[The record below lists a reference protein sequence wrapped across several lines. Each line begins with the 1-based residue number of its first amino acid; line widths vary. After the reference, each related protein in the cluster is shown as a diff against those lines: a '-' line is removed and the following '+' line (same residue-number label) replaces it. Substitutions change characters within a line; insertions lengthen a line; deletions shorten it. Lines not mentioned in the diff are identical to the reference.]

1 MSNSP
6 PERLEL
12 PRAVLA
18 RLRESHADLMAQ
30 AVLASLDHLKPWMPW
45 ASVEAGSPAAQR
57 DRCLAMQESWAS
69 GSDYT
74 YALLTDESGPV
85 IGSFGLHR
93 RVGPGAIELGY
104 WVHVDY
110 VGQGYATEAAHAL
123 IEAGLALD
131 DVSRVEIHTDQA
143 NVKSAAIPQRLG
155 FRLDRVS
162 EREPEAPAECGRIQ
176 IWVTTGQ

>member
-6 PERLEL
+6 PEIVEL
-12 PRAVLA
+12 PRGVLV
-18 RLRESHADLMAQ
+18 RLRETHSDLVAD

-45 ASVEAGSPAAQR
+45 ASIEAASSLAQRERCQAAQE
-57 DRCLAMQESWAS
+57 LWGS
-69 GSDYT
+69 GSDYQ
-74 YALLTDESGPV
+74 YVLRPDESGPV

-93 RVGPGAIELGY
+93 RIGPAGIELGY
-104 WVHVDY
+104 WMHVDY
-110 VGQGYATEAAHAL
+110 VGQGYATVAAQAL
-123 IEAGLALD
+123 TEAGLALD
-131 DVSRVEIHTDQA
+131 DVTRVEIHTDQA

-176 IWVTTGQ
+176 VWVSTGE